1 MWIKS
6 ALGSIGKA
14 FKKAIESFNEVKK
27 EVSNKILT
35 AVNRIVESKDT
46 PKGTKSKVEIRE
58 NQIKIEIETPD
69 KAIKDDIRK
78 SAEQAEKKVEWRMSE
93 HAKEL
98 AEQNTLKSLHEKY
111 VHGEFID
118 PKKFLKDYDITDPKN
133 LFSQEKFESARGYIW
148 KVVAEKME
156 QNNIWDNVYQRAK
169 QLILEKRHMNFFSY
183 DELADDYKTLRE
195 NYGSHTGEKFQQE
208 LDRIAENIIDQLNS
222 ELRDKTTREV
232 ENIINQYKKQL
243 HFVLDFDIM
252 IVNARGFQNM
262 KDFDTIKKVQMFM
275 NDANVSTAV
284 KEFADAN
291 PELVKSKVALMNVFN
306 GRTNGDVKGLFA
318 KFLDFYV
325 ARINKY
331 VGVSNE

>member
-27 EVSNKILT
+27 EVSNKVLS
-35 AVNRIVESKDT
+35 AVNRIVESKDA

-69 KAIKDDIRK
+69 NAIRK
-78 SAEQAEKKVEWRMSE
+78 DIHESAEQAEKKVEWRMSE

-118 PKKFLKDYDITDPKN
+118 PKKFLKEYDITDPKN
-133 LFSQEKFESARGYIW
+133 LFSREKFENARGYIW

-169 QLILEKRHMNFFSY
+169 QLILEKRHMNFFRY
-183 DELADDYKTLRE
+183 DELADDYMTLRE
-195 NYGSHTGEKFQQE
+195 NFGSHTGEKFQE
-208 LDRIAENIIDQLNS
+208 KLDRIAENIINQLND
-222 ELRDKTTREV
+222 EIRDKTSREV
-232 ENIINQYKKQL
+232 QNIIDEYK
-243 HFVLDFDIM
+243 
-252 IVNARGFQNM
+252 
-262 KDFDTIKKVQMFM
+262 
-275 NDANVSTAV
+275 
-284 KEFADAN
+284 
-291 PELVKSKVALMNVFN
+291 
-306 GRTNGDVKGLFA
+306 
-318 KFLDFYV
+318 
-325 ARINKY
+325 
-331 VGVSNE
+331 

>member
-1 MWIKS
+1 MWLKS
-6 ALGSIGKA
+6 TFGAIGNA
-14 FKKAIESFNEVKK
+14 IRKAIDKSVESFRKVQKEVKQK
-27 EVSNKILT
+27 VTT
-35 AVNRIVESKDT
+35 AVNRITTKDA
-46 PKGTKSKVEIRE
+46 PKGTKSKVDVKE
-58 NQIKIEIETPD
+58 NQITVEIETPN
-69 KAIKDDIRK
+69 KAIKDDIRE
-78 SAEQAEKKVEWRMSE
+78 SAERAEKKVEWRMSE

-133 LFSQEKFESARGYIW
+133 LFSREKFENARGYIW

-156 QNNIWDNVYQRAK
+156 QNRLWDNVYQRAK

-232 ENIINQYKKQL
+232 ENIINQYKK
-243 HFVLDFDIM
+243 
-252 IVNARGFQNM
+252 
-262 KDFDTIKKVQMFM
+262 
-275 NDANVSTAV
+275 
-284 KEFADAN
+284 
-291 PELVKSKVALMNVFN
+291 
-306 GRTNGDVKGLFA
+306 
-318 KFLDFYV
+318 
-325 ARINKY
+325 
-331 VGVSNE
+331 

>member
-14 FKKAIESFNEVKK
+14 FKAVIGETVKEFKKVQK
-27 EVSNKILT
+27 EVSNKIST
-35 AVNRIVESKDT
+35 AVNRIVSSRDA
-46 PKGTKSKVEIRE
+46 PKGTKSKVEIRGD
-58 NQIKIEIETPD
+58 QITVEIETPD
-69 KAIKDDIRK
+69 NAIKKDIRE

-118 PKKFLKDYDITDPKN
+118 PKKFLKEYDITDPKN

-183 DELADDYKTLRE
+183 DELADDYMTLRE
-195 NYGSHTGEKFQQE
+195 NFGSRTGEKFQEE
-208 LDRIAENIIDQLNS
+208 LDRIAENIINQLND
-222 ELRDKTTREV
+222 EIRDKTTREV
-232 ENIINQYKKQL
+232 QNIIDEY
-243 HFVLDFDIM
+243 
-252 IVNARGFQNM
+252 R
-262 KDFDTIKKVQMFM
+262 
-275 NDANVSTAV
+275 
-284 KEFADAN
+284 
-291 PELVKSKVALMNVFN
+291 
-306 GRTNGDVKGLFA
+306 
-318 KFLDFYV
+318 
-325 ARINKY
+325 
-331 VGVSNE
+331 